1 MLEIA
6 CKPYFEV
13 TDMTTTNNKNGVLNA
28 PEATNQN
35 GANKTHNSTTHA
47 TKHWK
52 LIWQTYACEE
62 QDGHAVPL
70 ETKETFFS
78 LKPSG
83 SQIDQLRKRA
93 HALGYKLV
101 AIKEYCPFPNDEF

>member
-6 CKPYFEV
+6 CQPNYGV
-13 TDMTTTNNKNGVLNA
+13 NQMTVRTNKNGVLNA
-28 PEATNQN
+28 QEATNQKS
-35 GANKTHNSTTHA
+35 ANKTHNPTTHT
-47 TKHWK
+47 TKYWE

-70 ETKETFFS
+70 DTKETYFS
-78 LKPSG
+78 MKPSG

-101 AIKEYCPFPNDEF
+101 AIKECCPFPNDEF